1 MTTALNDFVRQ
12 VDLACADLPEP
23 QRRKLVVDLEDHL
36 RELDAAAIAELG
48 DPAAYA
54 AELRAALD
62 LPTAGP
68 VPTYLPT
75 YPPAQYPPAQYPAAQ
90 YPAQKRGLSTWIIV
104 ALCVVGSGLVMVVLF
119 AGIAFFGLAATS
131 QHSSVPARGV
141 PVVSAEPIPM
151 VQVPHLV
158 GGTQA
163 KATESAQAVGLGVRV
178 EFVASNRPKGEVV
191 AQSPAAF
198 SLVQQ
203 GTTVVLQVSS
213 GR

>member
-12 VDLACADLPEP
+12 VDQACADLPEP

-48 DPAAYA
+48 DPTAYA

-62 LPTAGP
+62 LPTARP
-68 VPTYLPT
+68 VPTAQ
-75 YPPAQYPPAQYPAAQ
+75 YPAAHYPPAQYPAQ
-90 YPAQKRGLSTWIIV
+90 YPPQKSGLSTWVIV
-104 ALCVVGSGLVMVVLF
+104 VLCVVGSGLVMLVLF
-119 AGIAFFGLAATS
+119 AAIAFFGLAATS
-131 QHSSVPARGV
+131 QHSSGSSTSG
-141 PVVSAEPIPM
+141 PVASAVPIPM
-151 VQVPHLV
+151 VQVPNLV

-163 KATESAQAVGLGVRV
+163 KATESAQAVGLDVRV

-198 SLVQQ
+198 SQVQQ

>member
-1 MTTALNDFVRQ
+1 MTTALNEFVRQ
-12 VDLACADLPEP
+12 VDQACADLPEP

-36 RELDAAAIAELG
+36 RELDADAIAELG

-68 VPTYLPT
+68 VPAHVPA
-75 YPPAQYPPAQYPAAQ
+75 YPPAHYPLAQYPTQYPP
-90 YPAQKRGLSTWIIV
+90 QKSGLSTWVIV
-104 ALCVVGSGLVMVVLF
+104 AVCVVGSGLIMVVLF
-119 AGIAFFGLAATS
+119 AALAFFGLAATS
-131 QHSSVPARGV
+131 QHSSGPGTGV

-163 KATESAQAVGLGVRV
+163 KATESAQAVGLDVRV
-178 EFVASNRPKGEVV
+178 EFVASSRPKGEVV

-198 SLVQQ
+198 SMVEQ

>member
-12 VDLACADLPEP
+12 VDQACADLPEP

-36 RELDAAAIAELG
+36 RELDADAIAELG

-68 VPTYLPT
+68 VPAHVPA
-75 YPPAQYPPAQYPAAQ
+75 YPPAQYPPAQYPAQ
-90 YPAQKRGLSTWIIV
+90 YPPQKSGLSTWIIV
-104 ALCVVGSGLVMVVLF
+104 ALCVVGSGLIMVVLF
-119 AGIAFFGLAATS
+119 AALAFFGLAATS
-131 QHSSVPARGV
+131 QHSSGPGTGA
-141 PVVSAEPIPM
+141 PVASAVPIPM

-163 KATESAQAVGLGVRV
+163 KATESAQAVGLDVRV
-178 EFVASNRPKGEVV
+178 EVVASNRPKGEVV

-198 SLVQQ
+198 SMVEQ

>member
-12 VDLACADLPEP
+12 VDQACADLPEP

-75 YPPAQYPPAQYPAAQ
+75 YLPTYPPAQYPPAQ

-131 QHSSVPARGV
+131 QNSSVPARGV

-163 KATESAQAVGLGVRV
+163 KATESAQAVGLDVRV

-191 AQSPAAF
+191 AQSPGAF

>member
-12 VDLACADLPEP
+12 VDQACADLPEP

-36 RELDAAAIAELG
+36 RELDADAIAELG

-62 LPTAGP
+62 LPTARP
-68 VPTYLPT
+68 VPAHVPA
-75 YPPAQYPPAQYPAAQ
+75 YPPAQYPPAQYP
-90 YPAQKRGLSTWIIV
+90 PQKSGLSTWIIV
-104 ALCVVGSGLVMVVLF
+104 ALCVVGSGLIMVVLF
-119 AGIAFFGLAATS
+119 AALAFFGLAATS
-131 QHSSVPARGV
+131 QHSSGPGTGA
-141 PVVSAEPIPM
+141 PVASAVPIPM
-151 VQVPHLV
+151 VQVPNLV

-163 KATESAQAVGLGVRV
+163 KATESAQAVGLDVRV
-178 EFVASNRPKGEVV
+178 EVVASNRPKGEVV

-198 SLVQQ
+198 SQVQQ